1 MSKCLFG
8 GAKGKLCP
16 CRHCYDLRPKAKP
29 KAKPAPA
36 PAPAP
41 SKPKASKKKSDKKW

>member
-1 MSKCLFG
+1 MTMDCYYNNPREK
-8 GAKGKLCP
+8 CP
-16 CRHCYDLRPKAKP
+16 CKHCCDRRPTPKAKP
-29 KAKPAPA
+29 KAKPA

>member
-8 GAKGKLCP
+8 GAKGNLCP
-16 CRHCYDLRPKAKP
+16 CRHCYDLRLKAKP
-29 KAKPAPA
+29 KPA